1 MTLGSLYVALIV
13 DGIINAP
20 PDAPPMDFFSLEGI
34 TALFQAST
42 QKTLLAAWL
51 HYCVFDLWTGQWIT
65 NDFTKN
71 VEDTTVTNVFRIVSL
86 GFTLMFGPSGFCLY
100 LFGKYTFLPPKTGKD
115 EEDDTVV
122 SG

>member
-1 MTLGSLYVALIV
+1 MTLGSTYVALIA
-13 DGIINAP
+13 DGMINAP

-34 TALFQAST
+34 TTFFQTST
-42 QKTLLAAWL
+42 QKLLVAACL
-51 HYCVFDLWTGQWIT
+51 HYCVFDLLAGQWIT
-65 NDFTKN
+65 NDFIKN
-71 VEDTTVTNVFRIVSL
+71 VKDTTLTNVFRIVSL